1 MNIDTNITIGS
12 NEAYIGLTPLEFS
25 YDKSWGM
32 TFNIL
37 KWSFNL
43 KEGQL
48 LDNNFSLFS
57 YTNTKYLHQ
66 LELLGICV
74 FCRFRS

>member
-1 MNIDTNITIGS
+1 MNIDTNIIIGS
-12 NEAYIGLTPLEFS
+12 NEIYIGLTPFEFS
-25 YDKSWGM
+25 YDKSWGI

-43 KEGQL
+43 KKDQL
-48 LDNNFSLFS
+48 IDGTFSLFS
-57 YTNTKYLHQ
+57 YTNTNYLHQ

-74 FCRFRS
+74 FCRFK

>member
-12 NEAYIGLTPLEFS
+12 NEAYIGLTPFEFS
-25 YDKSWGM
+25 YDKSWGT

-48 LDNNFSLFS
+48 TDVYFSLFS
-57 YTNTKYLHQ
+57 YTNTKYLQQ
-66 LELLGICV
+66 LEVLGIKLIIK
-74 FCRFRS
+74 FK